1 MICKN
6 LKEMHDW
13 VEISFEALNCDKTK
27 NILCYIIKYFM
38 QNRTGGKHMQ
48 GDIIIIFLFSVP
60 ISLCPSHYLF
70 TLVSIGYRMV
80 QVEYVD
86 RGEKEWVCL
95 L

>member
-1 MICKN
+1 
-6 LKEMHDW
+6 
-13 VEISFEALNCDKTK
+13 
-27 NILCYIIKYFM
+27 M

-48 GDIIIIFLFSVP
+48 GDIMIIFLFSVP

-86 RGEKEWVCL
+86 RGEKE
-95 L
+95 